1 MSISGDLQETINSPS
16 DQSAYMSKIVDDLIK
31 NEAENEYEADID
43 QKVFAKGGRDKF
55 ATAKRVNRQVADQ
68 PDNTARCANRCA
80 VRLEHQTKNAATD
93 SRKQKY
99 DRQVRTV

>member
-1 MSISGDLQETINSPS
+1 MTIPGNMKETINGAC
-16 DQSAYMSKIVDDLIK
+16 DQPADVSKIVDDLIK
-31 NEAENEYEADID
+31 NEAENEYEVYID

-55 ATAKRVNRQVADQ
+55 ATAKRVNRQVTDQ
-68 PDNTARCANRCA
+68 PDDTARCANRCA
-80 VRLEHQTKNAATD
+80 VRLEHQTENAATD